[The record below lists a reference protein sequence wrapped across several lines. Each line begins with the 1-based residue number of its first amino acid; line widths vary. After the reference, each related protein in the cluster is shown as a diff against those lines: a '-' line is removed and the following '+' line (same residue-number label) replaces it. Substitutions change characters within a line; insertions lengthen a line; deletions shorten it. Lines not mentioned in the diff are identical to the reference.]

1 MNNISLGEICSGHPF
16 TRDSDGDAKQTA
28 RPLQNP
34 RARHDI
40 GSGHTTP
47 GVPPGMQ
54 RKTSAMKTRQEHK
67 QAIKALLE
75 TGEDAQKTVKDYAE
89 AEFRKA
95 REDGNVTAKEAKD
108 MLHELLMGAEEALG
122 ETGFETKIIIRDT
135 INAFIFVFGDILEQ
149 TWEALVSYA
158 KSLRDLIEKAG
169 ELGKEGMENLEK
181 LIREHEDGG
190 KKSG

>member
-1 MNNISLGEICSGHPF
+1 
-16 TRDSDGDAKQTA
+16 
-28 RPLQNP
+28 
-34 RARHDI
+34 
-40 GSGHTTP
+40 
-47 GVPPGMQ
+47 
-54 RKTSAMKTRQEHK
+54 MKTRREHK

-75 TGEDAQKTVKDYAE
+75 KSQDAQKTVKDYAE
-89 AEFRKA
+89 TEFRKI
-95 REDGNVTAKEAKD
+95 RQDESVTARDAKD
-108 MLHELLMGAEEALG
+108 MLHELLMGAEEALR
-122 ETGFETKIIIRDT
+122 EAGFETKIIIRDT

-169 ELGKEGMENLEK
+169 ELGKEGIENLEK

>member
-1 MNNISLGEICSGHPF
+1 
-16 TRDSDGDAKQTA
+16 
-28 RPLQNP
+28 
-34 RARHDI
+34 
-40 GSGHTTP
+40 
-47 GVPPGMQ
+47 
-54 RKTSAMKTRQEHK
+54 MKTRQEHK

-75 TGEDAQKTVKDYAE
+75 KSQDAQKTVKDYAE
-89 AEFRKA
+89 TEFRKI
-95 REDGNVTAKEAKD
+95 RQDESVTARDAKD
-108 MLHELLMGAEEALG
+108 MLHELLMGAEEALR
-122 ETGFETKIIIRDT
+122 EAGFETKIIIRDT

-169 ELGKEGMENLEK
+169 ELGKEGIENLEK

>member
-1 MNNISLGEICSGHPF
+1 
-16 TRDSDGDAKQTA
+16 
-28 RPLQNP
+28 
-34 RARHDI
+34 
-40 GSGHTTP
+40 
-47 GVPPGMQ
+47 
-54 RKTSAMKTRQEHK
+54 MKTRQEHK

-75 TGEDAQKTVKDYAE
+75 KSQDAQKTVKDYAE
-89 AEFRKA
+89 AEFRKIRQDA
-95 REDGNVTAKEAKD
+95 SVTARDAKD
-108 MLHELLMGAEEALG
+108 ILHELLMGAEEALR
-122 ETGFETKIIIRDT
+122 EAGFETKIIIRDT

>member
-1 MNNISLGEICSGHPF
+1 
-16 TRDSDGDAKQTA
+16 
-28 RPLQNP
+28 
-34 RARHDI
+34 
-40 GSGHTTP
+40 
-47 GVPPGMQ
+47 
-54 RKTSAMKTRQEHK
+54 MKTRQEHK

>member
-1 MNNISLGEICSGHPF
+1 
-16 TRDSDGDAKQTA
+16 
-28 RPLQNP
+28 
-34 RARHDI
+34 
-40 GSGHTTP
+40 
-47 GVPPGMQ
+47 
-54 RKTSAMKTRQEHK
+54 MKTRQEHK

-75 TGEDAQKTVKDYAE
+75 KSQDAQKTVKDYAE
-89 AEFRKA
+89 TEFRKIRQDA
-95 REDGNVTAKEAKD
+95 SVTARDAKD
-108 MLHELLMGAEEALG
+108 MLHELLMGAEEALR
-122 ETGFETKIIIRDT
+122 EAGFETKIIIRDT

>member
-1 MNNISLGEICSGHPF
+1 
-16 TRDSDGDAKQTA
+16 
-28 RPLQNP
+28 
-34 RARHDI
+34 
-40 GSGHTTP
+40 
-47 GVPPGMQ
+47 
-54 RKTSAMKTRQEHK
+54 MKTRQEHK

-75 TGEDAQKTVKDYAE
+75 KSQDAQKTVKDYAE
-89 AEFRKA
+89 TEFRKI
-95 REDGNVTAKEAKD
+95 RQDESVTARDAKD
-108 MLHELLMGAEEALG
+108 MLHELLMGAEEALR
-122 ETGFETKIIIRDT
+122 EAGFETKIIIRDT